1 MSLIS
6 TNKYSLSEL
15 LLKKTKIFSLL
26 ALFTVNSFNIF
37 AQTTSLISDCGDF
50 ISGPSD
56 SWPHVLVATTI
67 ANGPASQASQTFTM
81 NVTSLPADG
90 ANFRVYKTTANGNDY
105 FGNPIALTLGS
116 NSITVSAVAFDRAVK
131 FQFSSGDVEFDAFS
145 LNGEDSDCVFTS
157 ETEGS
162 EISEQIIELPAGW
175 SMFSTYMMTDNMA
188 LDVILNP
195 IVLNVIIAKDN
206 FGAAYLPEFN
216 FNGVGNITP
225 GLGYQ
230 IKTVEATELILS
242 GTYLLPENNPVNL
255 DAGWNMIGYLRLD
268 AAPADLVLA
277 ELNDADNLIIA
288 KNYLGAAFL
297 PEFNFNGIGNLE
309 PGQGYQVKIN
319 ESGVLNFLSNDNS
332 YKFSKIKV
340 TNNILSHFQSAIN
353 TGSNMT
359 ISVPSN
365 AWGESPSIGDEI
377 SAYNS
382 TGKLVGSAIYTEPL
396 SVISV
401 WGDDLTTEKIDG
413 MENGEIISFKLWNKE
428 LNSTKELIVKE
439 WIKGS
444 NAYLTDA
451 ICQIGAIETVTYSS
465 FVNQLAVYPIPA
477 KHELNIDIE
486 LDESE
491 VVTVS
496 IFNLIGELIL
506 SESYELFK
514 GINTIR
520 LNTDFLNN
528 GFYLCRTTDSKNE
541 VTKKFNIVK

>member
-6 TNKYSLSEL
+6 SNKCSLSE
-15 LLKKTKIFSLL
+15 LLKKTKIFLLL
-26 ALFTVNSFNIF
+26 AVFTVNSFNTF

-50 ISGPSD
+50 ISGPSA
-56 SWPHVLVATTI
+56 WPYVLVATTI

-90 ANFRVYKTTANGNDY
+90 ANFRVYKTTANGSDY
-105 FGNPIALTLGS
+105 FGDPIALTLGS
-116 NSITVSAVAFDRAVK
+116 NSITVSAVGFDRAVK
-131 FQFSSGDVEFDAFS
+131 FQFSSGDVEFDALS

-157 ETEGS
+157 ETQGS
-162 EISEQIIELPAGW
+162 EISEQTIELPAGW

-230 IKTVEATELILS
+230 IKTVEATDLILS

-255 DAGWNMIGYLRLD
+255 DAGWNMVGYLRLD

-332 YKFSKIKV
+332 YKFSKIEV

-359 ISVPSN
+359 ISVPSY

-382 TGKLVGSAIYTEPL
+382 TGELVGSAVYTEPV

-444 NAYLTDA
+444 NTYLTDA
-451 ICQIGAIETVTYSS
+451 ICQIGAIETVAYSS
-465 FVNQLAVYPIPA
+465 SLNQLAIYPIPA

-486 LDESE
+486 LSKSE
-491 VVTVS
+491 EVTVS
-496 IFNLIGELIL
+496 IFNLIGELI
-506 SESYELFK
+506 STESYELFK

-520 LNTDFLNN
+520 LNTDFLND
-528 GFYLCRTTDSKNE
+528 GFYLCSTTYSKNQL
-541 VTKKFNIVK
+541 TRKFNVLK